1 MRKNWVLFT
10 ISLQDAFSER
20 GSAVVWAFLD
30 FLWPFVNLFIWVGIY
45 QGQGGESTTIGGFSL
60 SQMLT
65 YYLGVALISAT
76 AVSHQEYEI
85 IRDIQSGDLSNYLL
99 KPLSYIKFQL
109 VTSISWKILK
119 GMIILPFILLAAFI
133 FKNYIDFNLTPATTL
148 VFIGV
153 LIFSFLLYF
162 LNAFIFGLLTFWV
175 DEPGGFIEM
184 NEIARSLFSG
194 MALPLAFL
202 PWPFSVISNILPY
215 RYFYDFPLRILSGRI
230 ENSDILNGLLAQLGW
245 LLIFYCIYK
254 VLWRRGISRY
264 SAFGG

>member
-1 MRKNWVLFT
+1 MRKSWVLFT

-20 GSAVVWAFLD
+20 GSAIVWAFLD

-45 QGQGGESTTIGGFSL
+45 QGQGGAEVTIGGFSL

-65 YYLGVALISAT
+65 YYLGVALISAV

-85 IRDIQSGDLSNYLL
+85 IRDIQSGDLSTYLL
-99 KPLSYIKFQL
+99 KPLSYVKFQL
-109 VTSISWKILK
+109 ITSISWKILK
-119 GMIILPFILLAAFI
+119 GSIIFPFILIAIIL
-133 FKNYIDFNLTPATTL
+133 FKDHISFNLNPTTAL

-153 LIFSFLLYF
+153 LVLSFLLYF
-162 LNAFIFGLLTFWV
+162 LNALIFGLLTFWV

-194 MALPLAFL
+194 MALPLVFL
-202 PWPFSVISNILPY
+202 PGPFFVISNILPY
-215 RYFYDFPLRILSGRI
+215 KYFYDFPLRILSGKLGTT
-230 ENSDILNGLLAQLGW
+230 EILNGLLMQFVW
-245 LLIFYCIYK
+245 IFIFYTTYK
-254 VLWRRGISRY
+254 VMWRRGISKY